1 MFLKNTSHQVC
12 LTCLTNSVDLTL
24 TLFLIGPQPFVNQAS
39 AISSTIQELY
49 NRGPSHWVFY
59 HRFKFVTSY
68 AEFQESLI
76 NKNYANAAKSLITII
91 SEELAPRAWGA
102 ILLND
107 SIPLLQYS
115 KHIPVFYRTTGHMRV
130 NRWRACFK
138 YFWSNRP
145 TSKVRRG
152 IQWG

>member
-12 LTCLTNSVDLTL
+12 LTYQIRKLALTL
-24 TLFLIGPQPFVNQAS
+24 LLIGPQSFVNQAY

-59 HRFKFVTSY
+59 HRFMFVTSY
-68 AEFQESLI
+68 AEFQDSLMK
-76 NKNYANAAKSLITII
+76 KNYANAAKSLITMI

-115 KHIPVFYRTTGHMRV
+115 KNT
-130 NRWRACFK
+130 
-138 YFWSNRP
+138 
-145 TSKVRRG
+145 
-152 IQWG
+152 